1 VKALSPKQI
10 LDRLERRLPLL
21 TGGPRDAPERQRTL
35 RATIAWSHDLLTDP
49 EQLLFRRLSLFAG
62 GCSIEAAGA
71 VADADVDGLQS
82 LVGKSLLRF
91 DRERYA
97 MLETIR
103 EYAHERLEE
112 SGEADEVRRRH
123 AAFFLA
129 LAESAK
135 LSAEMEYGR
144 RHDLVLPEQDNL
156 RAAIDRAAAVGDIEL
171 ALGLAVALENFWVTI
186 DPFEGTRR
194 FETLLDAAG
203 EIPAVLRARALRCYG
218 GSSEMAGLHDQAQR
232 AYETS
237 LALFR
242 DVGDDRDVAVLVH
255 RLGINALNRGKP
267 ELAREPLEESLAMF
281 RWVGSGRGV
290 AQAIGGLGYLAREE
304 GDPGPGDRAV
314 RGEPRDG
321 RGYGLHLVAGGHAG
335 SARRVRPGDGTDRRG
350 LGAGAGTAHARQA
363 GRRQAG
369 DRLCP
374 RLPLLCRG

>member
-1 VKALSPKQI
+1 
-10 LDRLERRLPLL
+10 
-21 TGGPRDAPERQRTL
+21 
-35 RATIAWSHDLLTDP
+35 
-49 EQLLFRRLSLFAG
+49 
-62 GCSIEAAGA
+62 
-71 VADADVDGLQS
+71 
-82 LVGKSLLRF
+82 
-91 DRERYA
+91 

-304 GDPGPGDRAV
+304 GDPDRAIELFEESLAMVEGMGFIWWQAAMLEALAESALEMGRIDEASARAREQLTLARQVADRQATVYALAYLSCVAVERGDLV
-314 RGEPRDG
+314 RAG
-321 RGYGLHLVAGGHAG
+321 RLWGAVEAEEQRRAVGVWEREREGFAVRVHAHAG
-335 SARRVRPGDGTDRRG
+335 PELERG
-350 LGAGAGTAHARQA
+350 LEE
-363 GRRQAG
+363 GRR
-369 DRLCP
+369 LS
-374 RLPLLCRG
+374 LPAAVDLALEETDA